1 MSDFV
6 LICPLSGSWGGL
18 NNEGTLWQSARQ
30 ELRDQAVRHVE
41 VAKLC
46 SVYLAFNEIEEVRN
60 EAWMLYH
67 GTPQP

>member
-1 MSDFV
+1 MAQFGD
-6 LICPLSGSWGGL
+6 GGGL
-18 NNEGTLWQSARQ
+18 NGEGTLWQSAKQ
-30 ELRDQAVRHVE
+30 ELRDQVMRHVE

-46 SVYLAFNEIEEVRN
+46 SVNLAFNEIEEVRN